1 MDFNIKKPSHIFA
14 LLIII
19 ISLFMLIVLPII
31 SYFNVTSTTQ
41 SAEVE
46 NLSKNDKLMF
56 EIFLLLIQFA
66 IVIVLMVIFP
76 VLWYL
81 IVNKCSIK
89 EIISRLKLRL
99 ENLDKAFLWA
109 VLSVFLM
116 FAASFI
122 VGILLKIMGVAGDEQ
137 GNIQDLEES
146 FSPVFLFIL
155 LAIQPTF
162 EEIFFR
168 GFLLGKIRSFSG
180 DYIAIVLTGV
190 LFGLAHMSPGKI
202 SPAIVIMPLGFI
214 LAFIVIKTKSLYSA
228 ILAHTAFNIISFA
241 LYLFAKSLS

>member
-109 VLSVFLM
+109 VLSVFFM
-116 FAASFI
+116 FVASFL
-122 VGILLKIMGVAGDEQ
+122 VGILSGIIPA
-137 GNIQDLEES
+137 
-146 FSPVFLFIL
+146 
-155 LAIQPTF
+155 
-162 EEIFFR
+162 FR
-168 GFLLGKIRSFSG
+168 ACRLDPIE
-180 DYIAIVLTGV
+180 
-190 LFGLAHMSPGKI
+190 
-202 SPAIVIMPLGFI
+202 
-214 LAFIVIKTKSLYSA
+214 
-228 ILAHTAFNIISFA
+228 A
-241 LYLFAKSLS
+241 LRYE